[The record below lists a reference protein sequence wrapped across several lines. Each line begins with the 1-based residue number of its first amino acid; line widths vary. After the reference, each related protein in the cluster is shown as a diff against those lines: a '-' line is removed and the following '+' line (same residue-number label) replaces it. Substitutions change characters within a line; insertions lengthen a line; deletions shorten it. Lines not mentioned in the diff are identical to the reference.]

1 MSEEIDYR
9 PPPAKALERGKGD
22 KGPDPRDQE
31 ITGRK
36 LVETLG
42 HFGVEAKIVGVV
54 SGPHV
59 SRYELRLA
67 PGIKVKKVTEL
78 ANDLAYAL
86 ASTDIRILAPIPGK
100 QAVGVEVPNAR
111 RRMVRLGDIYAG
123 RPEKTSPLVAWLGKG
138 IDGNPVWTDLAKM
151 PHVLVAGTTGS
162 GKCGCVNAILSS
174 ILMQASPNEVRLVLV
189 DPKQVELNHY
199 ENVPHLLTP
208 VVTSPRLAANVLSNL
223 IGEMETRYG
232 IMSEARCRNLVE
244 LNRNRQKKGEAPLP
258 HILCVIDELA
268 DLMMVAPAEV
278 EDSIIRLAQ
287 KSRATG
293 IHLVLATQRPSTDII
308 TGTIKVNI
316 PSRIAFAVSSQTDSR
331 VILDQGGA
339 ESLLGQGDML
349 FRGAGSSK
357 LQRVQGAFI
366 TEDEIARITNHW
378 ARQGEPEFEA
388 ELLETPEEAV
398 EEGAATATSTPT
410 ATTCS
415 TRRSGSSSQTETAS
429 VSMIQ
434 RRLRVGYTRA
444 GRLID
449 MLERRGVISG
459 YEGSKPRQVLITQAD
474 LNRVLA
480 PAGQGRGRPTPS
492 RRSTSI
498 PSLTRPAGPW
508 LAAASGSFSR
518 VIRAGIVVTGTEVIT
533 GRISDSNGPWVS
545 EQLAELGVEVAHIL
559 VVADRPDD
567 LEAALRF
574 LAAEGMD
581 LIVTSGGLGPTA
593 DDLTAEVVG
602 RFAGRELVLDE
613 AMEEKIAEI
622 LRGFAKRGG
631 FDFDEEAMMEANRKQ
646 AMVPEGAIA
655 LDPVGTAPG
664 LVVPAGERVVIV
676 LPGPPRE
683 LQPMWPA
690 ALETEPVRE
699 VLDRATPLR
708 GYTLRMFGVPESE
721 IAKSLREIEGDGVD
735 DRRGRDHHLP
745 APRRDR
751 DRRPLPRR
759 GGGGRRRGA
768 RRASASATS
777 ATSSASTARRST
789 RRWRNCCEGGGW
801 AWPSPAAAACWRRG
815 SPTCPGASE
824 YLAGSV
830 VAYSNEAKDGAAR
843 RRPGADRGA
852 RARSRRR
859 SPRRWRSGR
868 WSASGPTS
876 RSRSPAS
883 PGPTAAP
890 RRSRSATSASTP
902 ASPTAPRSPATRS
915 SPAAASDIRER
926 SALVGDAPAADPAR
940 RRRAA
945 ALGAISRSSRASR
958 RRLVAKAP

>member
-1 MSEEIDYR
+1 MFVRKKRAPARKAKAGKKRAKAAKPKSGLHLPAGLEQRHLDLIGLFLVAFGVYLVFVLFFGWEGGKVGYGVETGLNYLFGTVGARIFTVLIVLVGGMLLTGTSVSTLARGIGRGLRTTSRGVFHGGDAAARTMARTHADWREQRQTRSGAETLAGATDVMSSYPDTDEFEPTVQLAEEPEDEPDLALAADDFDRELEDIATSEEDAVVAEQPVVEPEQIALTPMGQKRGVTTSEEIDYR

-31 ITGRK
+31 IIGRK

-42 HFGVEAKIVGVV
+42 HFGVEAKIVGVI

-111 RRMVRLGDIYAG
+111 RRIVRLGDIYAG

-162 GKCGCVNAILSS
+162 GKSACVNGILSS

-244 LNRNRQKKGEAPLP
+244 LNRYREKKGEAPLP

-316 PSRIAFAVSSQTDSR
+316 PARIAFAVSSQTDSR

-339 ESLLGQGDML
+339 EALLGQGDML

-366 TEDEIARITNHW
+366 TEEEIARITNHW

-388 ELLETPEEAV
+388 ELLETPEEVV
-398 EEGAATATSTPT
+398 EEGHEGDFDPDSDDLLDEAI
-410 ATTCS
+410 
-415 TRRSGSSSQTETAS
+415 RLVVQTETAS

-480 PAGQGRGRPTPS
+480 PAGGG
-492 RRSTSI
+492 
-498 PSLTRPAGPW
+498 
-508 LAAASGSFSR
+508 AA
-518 VIRAGIVVTGTEVIT
+518 
-533 GRISDSNGPWVS
+533 
-545 EQLAELGVEVAHIL
+545 
-559 VVADRPDD
+559 
-567 LEAALRF
+567 
-574 LAAEGMD
+574 
-581 LIVTSGGLGPTA
+581 
-593 DDLTAEVVG
+593 
-602 RFAGRELVLDE
+602 
-613 AMEEKIAEI
+613 
-622 LRGFAKRGG
+622 
-631 FDFDEEAMMEANRKQ
+631 
-646 AMVPEGAIA
+646 PE
-655 LDPVGTAPG
+655 
-664 LVVPAGERVVIV
+664 
-676 LPGPPRE
+676 
-683 LQPMWPA
+683 
-690 ALETEPVRE
+690 
-699 VLDRATPLR
+699 
-708 GYTLRMFGVPESE
+708 
-721 IAKSLREIEGDGVD
+721 
-735 DRRGRDHHLP
+735 
-745 APRRDR
+745 
-751 DRRPLPRR
+751 
-759 GGGGRRRGA
+759 
-768 RRASASATS
+768 
-777 ATSSASTARRST
+777 
-789 RRWRNCCEGGGW
+789 
-801 AWPSPAAAACWRRG
+801 PSPVE
-815 SPTCPGASE
+815 T
-824 YLAGSV
+824 
-830 VAYSNEAKDGAAR
+830 
-843 RRPGADRGA
+843 
-852 RARSRRR
+852 
-859 SPRRWRSGR
+859 
-868 WSASGPTS
+868 
-876 RSRSPAS
+876 
-883 PGPTAAP
+883 
-890 RRSRSATSASTP
+890 
-902 ASPTAPRSPATRS
+902 
-915 SPAAASDIRER
+915 
-926 SALVGDAPAADPAR
+926 DPD
-940 RRRAA
+940 
-945 ALGAISRSSRASR
+945 L
-958 RRLVAKAP
+958 